1 MRRNRCATWHPAV
14 LRGAEW
20 MQRAWGARPWRC
32 GSQRQAAASA
42 WRPPVS
48 STTHTRPRAE
58 PASCDE
64 HGMPHGRPLGYAA
77 RRSSSA
83 RRGLNVRLWRP
94 RRRLTQRAD
103 QVPVPRKGTR
113 AVSIRKHVSTWA
125 RKVWAGRLTLCIE
138 ANVASKTCATRVQ
151 RRLSAFSETSKL
163 LNALGL
169 GTPAQN
175 SHGRESHGR

>member
-83 RRGLNVRLWRP
+83 RRGLNVRRWRP
-94 RRRLTQRAD
+94 RRRLAQRAD

-113 AVSIRKHVSTWA
+113 AVSTEAREHVGKESVGGPA
-125 RKVWAGRLTLCIE
+125 YLVYR
-138 ANVASKTCATRVQ
+138 SKRRVEDLRNQ
-151 RRLSAFSETSKL
+151 GPEKAVRPL
-163 LNALGL
+163 
-169 GTPAQN
+169 
-175 SHGRESHGR
+175 